1 MHPYQEYIEKL
12 ENEYNKTIK
21 DVIYEYYIVRDEGPS
36 VTARE
41 LDIPR
46 RAVLHF
52 IYEYNLRPLKHQNI
66 KKKVA
71 ISYNNLRVAQ

>member
-12 ENEYNKTIK
+12 ENEYSKQIEEIIH
-21 DVIYEYYIVRDEGPS
+21 DYYIVQDEGPS

-71 ISYNNLRVAQ
+71 ITYNKLRAAQ